1 MLKSS
6 GNARGASWGDK
17 HTAPCSNQISIVV
30 QGGLEVCDNAHSLG
44 VMKKVKDTQSSD
56 GHGDFQLRRRDQ
68 PHCHCRGAV
77 AENCLSG
84 GTSGPVS
91 TTNQVDDLRMDVA
104 TCWGCCTGWI

>member
-44 VMKKVKDTQSSD
+44 VMKKVKGPRVRVGMATSNY
-56 GHGDFQLRRRDQ
+56 GGEIRRTATGEAPLPMIGFPAALVPQ
-68 PHCHCRGAV
+68 PAMLMTV
-77 AENCLSG
+77 
-84 GTSGPVS
+84 VF
-91 TTNQVDDLRMDVA
+91 M
-104 TCWGCCTGWI
+104 